1 MPLRDQIITG
11 LRASSVVSRRAAT
24 RRHEIGEFVV
34 IKWLE
39 RVEWDGSLRGARRMR
54 PETASGRVGKPRLA
68 RPLPPGLPPRVFRR
82 DLALDNIRRSRTL
95 THVGGVAEDRNLLRR
110 LSPIE
115 SDGA

>member
-1 MPLRDQIITG
+1 M
-11 LRASSVVSRRAAT
+11 SRRAAT
-24 RRHEIGEFVV
+24 RRHEISESLV

-39 RVEWDGSLRGARRMR
+39 RVEWDGSRRSARRTR
-54 PETASGRVGKPRLA
+54 PEKASGRVGKPRLA
-68 RPLPPGLPPRVFRR
+68 RPLPPGLSPRVFRR
-82 DLALDNIRRSRTL
+82 EPALDNVRRSRTL